1 VVLYPLAEIGIRV
14 LVSVVVRRCQ
24 FMVDI
29 LGDGERR
36 HRQQEDDE
44 AE

>member
-1 VVLYPLAEIGIRV
+1 MVLHPLAEVGIRV

-24 FMVDI
+24 FVVDI
-29 LGDGERR
+29 LSDGERR